1 MKRLFLCIR
10 EYKELRWFAEFDDV
24 FSEKN
29 TGISV
34 YLRDIIKEL
43 LITRMECDL

>member
-10 EYKELRWFAEFDDV
+10 ENIRNFDGLQNLMMY
-24 FSEKN
+24 SQKN

>member
-10 EYKELRWFAEFDDV
+10 ENIRNFDGLQFDDV